1 MKKKEVT
8 KKKKA
13 VATKKKQVKRCPPHH
28 WKISKSRKKNGEF
41 KPRSKGVCK
50 YCGKGKYF
58 SNVPVEY

>member
-8 KKKKA
+8 KKKA
-13 VATKKKQVKRCPPHH
+13 VGTKKKQVKRCPPHH
-28 WKISKSRKKNGEF
+28 WKITKSRNKSGEF